1 MGMRFRYPRLN
12 TRKYAEYI
20 TILVDLQ
27 DRLHYFPRRF
37 TPHIQLEVRRMLPRS
52 LVRVSVG
59 LLLSAVALAC
69 GPSVGEPPK
78 EDEDDIATAL
88 AALPEAEVLQS
99 TDDGVPTYIRGEL
112 G

>member
-1 MGMRFRYPRLN
+1 MRMGLDMRALN

-20 TILVDLQ
+20 TIFVDLQ
-27 DRLHYFPRRF
+27 DRPLYCPLAF
-37 TPHIQLEVRRMLPRS
+37 TGTTPQSEVRRMLPRP
-52 LVRVSVG
+52 LLRLSVG
-59 LLLSAVALAC
+59 LLLSSVALAC

-99 TDDGVPTYIRGEL
+99 TADGVPTYI
-112 G
+112 